1 MCCAAAAA
9 AGLFTSLAFVGRSAL
24 RNPCLGA
31 LPQELAS
38 HDLVHAAWEGLDP
51 NQVWD
56 AHVHLLGTGDS
67 GSGCSIHPDMHRWW
81 HPVEF
86 TRRHVMLNAACVATD
101 AESIDRAYVQQL
113 LRLAH
118 DFPAG
123 ARWCLFAFEH
133 SLDDTG
139 RVRADWSTF
148 HVPNEY
154 AARVAEESGGRFEWV
169 ASVHPYREDALE
181 RLQAALRLEAVAVKW
196 LPSAMNIDLRDP
208 RCRPFYDALAASG
221 VPLIVHCGEEQA
233 VRGAAREDLGNP
245 LLVRAPLEAGV
256 RVVMAHAASLGEAQ
270 DLDRRSSP
278 SVPAFDLCA
287 RLMDEPAWKRH
298 LLADISAAFQVN
310 RTEDVWRTLIARQD
324 WHPRLMHG
332 SDYPLP
338 GIMPLHSTASLVRS
352 AVLDPEAAA
361 VVDKLREHNPLLA
374 DFVLKRRLRW
384 QGLALDRAVFE
395 TRRHLASAATPT
407 GDSTRVREHV

>member
-1 MCCAAAAA
+1 MSRRQVLMCCSAAAA

-133 SLDDTG
+133 SVDDTG

-245 LLVRAPLEAGV
+245 LLVRAPLQGRRPRRDGACRLARQGARSRSPLVALSAGLRPV
-256 RVVMAHAASLGEAQ
+256 RAADG
-270 DLDRRSSP
+270 R
-278 SVPAFDLCA
+278 A
-287 RLMDEPAWKRH
+287 RLEAT
-298 LLADISAAFQVN
+298 SA
-310 RTEDVWRTLIARQD
+310 
-324 WHPRLMHG
+324 
-332 SDYPLP
+332 
-338 GIMPLHSTASLVRS
+338 
-352 AVLDPEAAA
+352 
-361 VVDKLREHNPLLA
+361 
-374 DFVLKRRLRW
+374 
-384 QGLALDRAVFE
+384 
-395 TRRHLASAATPT
+395 RRHI
-407 GDSTRVREHV
+407 GRVPGQSNRGRVARH